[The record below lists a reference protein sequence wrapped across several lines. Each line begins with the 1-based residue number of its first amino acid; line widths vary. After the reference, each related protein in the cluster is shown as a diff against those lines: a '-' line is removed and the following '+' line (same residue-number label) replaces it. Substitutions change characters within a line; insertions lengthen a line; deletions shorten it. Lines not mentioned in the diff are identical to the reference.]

1 MQPGLL
7 VIIWILSYVHQ
18 HKRIYIGVYL
28 GGGVTGG
35 MYAYLRQIY
44 PTRIFLHILR
54 RLRHRGHSWSCN
66 DTTSR
71 VYAVRAIPVSP
82 RVPSPVP
89 DVCVL
94 LTVGPGEW

>member
-35 MYAYLRQIY
+35 MCAYMGRIY
-44 PTRIFLHILR
+44 PTRMLLHMLR
-54 RLRHRGHSWSCN
+54 RLCPRGYS
-66 DTTSR
+66 
-71 VYAVRAIPVSP
+71 
-82 RVPSPVP
+82 
-89 DVCVL
+89 
-94 LTVGPGEW
+94 